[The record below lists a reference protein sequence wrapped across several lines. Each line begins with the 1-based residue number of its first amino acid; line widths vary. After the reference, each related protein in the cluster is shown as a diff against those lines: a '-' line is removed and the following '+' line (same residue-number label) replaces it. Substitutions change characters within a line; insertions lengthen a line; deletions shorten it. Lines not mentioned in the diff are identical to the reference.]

1 MYTYTGAPRF
11 PHNLPPMTPFFVRNR
26 SLFVAAS
33 VVAFAACKESTSPP
47 QPSVVSNGTA
57 VVAEGTVGTVLT
69 TPPTFVVKDDGG
81 KVLSGIPVTITV
93 SAGGGVLTNPPTKTT
108 SGETPVGTWQLGNI
122 AGINSVTVQVAGLAP
137 FVISVNGKAG
147 PPTQLTFLA
156 GQGQSARAGTALP
169 AAITVQAKDKFGNP
183 VGGTPVT
190 FAAIEGGGTV
200 GGNGNPVNTD
210 ASGNATSPAWT
221 LGKTAN
227 PQTLR
232 ASTPS
237 GASATVTATVTT
249 SFNVDLR
256 FFGGAI
262 SPAATAAFTN
272 AAARIMGA
280 VIGDVPDIA
289 ASATGIN
296 IQQFCGLAGLPT
308 AFTEPIDDLLIF
320 ASVVPIDGAGGILG
334 RAGPCAIR
342 TGAGPGNNQ
351 SVFGVMQFDAV
362 DVDSMVSHGILQ
374 DVIQHEML
382 HVVGIGTLWNTYG
395 VLADAGTTSVR
406 FTGTLGVG
414 ACIQIGA
421 ASACPSSVPVENSGG
436 AGTRDSHWRESVF
449 ANELMTGFVCDPTRI
464 PPQCTQPV
472 PNPFS
477 LISVQSLADVGY
489 QVNPADADPYVVPGT
504 SALRAAIGVAP
515 SQSEVV
521 WETVLSPTA
530 AVDKRGNVTRLP
542 VKQ

>member
-1 MYTYTGAPRF
+1 VYTYTGTPRL
-11 PHNLPPMTPFFVRNR
+11 PHSFPPMTPFFVRNR
-26 SLFVAAS
+26 SLIVAAS
-33 VVAFAACKESTSPP
+33 LLAFAACKDSTSPP

-57 VVAEGTVGTVLT
+57 VIAEGTVGTVLT

-81 KVLSGIPVTITV
+81 KSLSGIPVTVTV
-93 SAGGGVLTNPPTKTT
+93 TAGGGLLLNPPTKTS
-108 SGETPVGTWQLGNI
+108 SGETPIGSWQLGNI
-122 AGINSVTVQVAGLAP
+122 SGVNSVTVQVAGLAP
-137 FVISVNGKAG
+137 FVISVNAKAG
-147 PPTQLTFLA
+147 PPTQLTFLS
-156 GQGQSARAGTALP
+156 GQGQAARAGTVLP
-169 AAITVQAKDKFGNP
+169 AAITVQAKDKFGNA
-183 VGGTPVT
+183 VGNTPVT
-190 FAAIEGGGTV
+190 FAAIEGGGTLA
-200 GGNGNPVNTD
+200 GNGNPVNTD
-210 ASGNATSPAWT
+210 NAGNVTSPAWT

-227 PQTLR
+227 AQTLR

-237 GASATVTATVTT
+237 GASATVSATVTT

-280 VIGDVPDIA
+280 VIGDVPDIP

-296 IQQFCGLAGLPT
+296 IQQFCGISGLPT

-320 ASVVPIDGAGGILG
+320 ASVVPIDGPGGILG

-362 DVDSMVSHGILQ
+362 DVDTMAARGILQ

-382 HVVGIGTLWNTYG
+382 HVVGIGTLWSTYG
-395 VLADAGTTSVR
+395 VLADAGTNSVR

-421 ASACPSSVPVENSGG
+421 ASVCPSSVPVENSGG

-449 ANELMTGFVCDPTRI
+449 SQELMTGFVTSPS
-464 PPQCTQPV
+464 
-472 PNPFS
+472 PNITGILNPLS
-477 LISVQSLADVGY
+477 LISIQSLADVGY
-489 QVNPADADPYVVPGT
+489 QVNSADADPFVVPGT
-504 SALRAAIGVAP
+504 SALKAALGVAP
-515 SQSEVV
+515 PQSTVP
-521 WETVLSPTA
+521 WETVIAPTA
-530 AVDKRGNVTRLP
+530 GVDKRGVVTRLP